1 VKSVYNNVCACVCNV
16 NRFSTYSHDLGV
28 AAGTGGCKELPIAV
42 LTVNIILLLHK
53 ADISQRCVAIMAV
66 ELLWMPGTTQ
76 CHQEWSPEESKKHCG
91 VRARENN
98 SLDIHEH
105 CHFLIKKVLNISN
118 YTTVQE
124 VGII

>member
-1 VKSVYNNVCACVCNV
+1 VCACVCNV

-76 CHQEWSPEESKKHCG
+76 CHQEWSPVESKQT
-91 VRARENN
+91 N
-98 SLDIHEH
+98 
-105 CHFLIKKVLNISN
+105 KKKTLWHQGS
-118 YTTVQE
+118 
-124 VGII
+124 

>member
-76 CHQEWSPEESKKHCG
+76 CHQEWSPVESKKT
-91 VRARENN
+91 N
-98 SLDIHEH
+98 
-105 CHFLIKKVLNISN
+105 KKKNTVASGLVKIIPWIIMNI
-118 YTTVQE
+118 V
-124 VGII
+124 IF